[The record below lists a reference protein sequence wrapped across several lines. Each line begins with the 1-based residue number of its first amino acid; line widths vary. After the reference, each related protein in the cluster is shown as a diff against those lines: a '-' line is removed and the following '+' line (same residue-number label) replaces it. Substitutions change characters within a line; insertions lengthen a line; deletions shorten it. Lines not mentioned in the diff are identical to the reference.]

1 MMGMDS
7 MKMTFFTSTSTPLY
21 SDAWTPAS
29 TGAYAGTCIF
39 LIALAVLFRGI
50 IALRCNFLTIWAR
63 WSRLRHGGI
72 LEYEHEDEYVKQKRR
87 PWRINEA
94 AARAVLDTTL
104 AGVSYLL

>member
-1 MMGMDS
+1 MGMSDMS
-7 MKMTFFTSTSTPLY
+7 MTFFTATDTPLY
-21 SDAWTPAS
+21 SDAWTPKS

-50 IALRCNFLTIWAR
+50 IAVRCNFLVLWTR
-63 WSRLRHGGI
+63 FSRARHGSI
-72 LEYEHEDEYVKQKRR
+72 LEYEREDQFVKQRRR

-94 AARAVLDTTL
+94 ATRAVLDTVL